1 MAELRRRLPAL
12 LALALLLAP
21 LQARAGEH
29 AYQRVDFQLRGSK
42 CVACIRRVIKKLQKE
57 KGVLKVDIS
66 IFPPYWGVVLLDK
79 DKTDF
84 DRAFE
89 RVKKE
94 DFVRSE
100 KVERKDLDE
109 VPPLVIPRKN
119 VSQRDDRGEVE
130 KP

>member
-1 MAELRRRLPAL
+1 MRRRLPAL
-12 LALALLLAP
+12 LALAVLLVP
-21 LQARAGEH
+21 LQARAGEP

-57 KGVLKVDIS
+57 KGVMKVDIS

-84 DRAFE
+84 ERAFE

-119 VSQRDDRGEVE
+119 VSDRDKNDSTE
-130 KP
+130 P

>member
-1 MAELRRRLPAL
+1 MRRRLPAL
-12 LALALLLAP
+12 LALAVLLVP

-29 AYQRVDFQLRGSK
+29 TYQRVDFQLRGSK

-57 KGVLKVDIS
+57 KGVMKVDIS

-84 DRAFE
+84 ERAFE

-94 DFVRSE
+94 DFVTSE

-119 VSQRDDRGEVE
+119 VSDRDKNDSTEL
-130 KP
+130 

>member
-1 MAELRRRLPAL
+1 VAEVRLKLPAL
-12 LALALLLAP
+12 FALVILLAP
-21 LQARAGEH
+21 LPAIAGEH

-57 KGVLKVDIS
+57 KGVMKVDIS

-79 DKTDF
+79 EKTDF
-84 DRAFE
+84 ERAFE

-94 DFVRSE
+94 DFVKSE

-119 VSQRDDRGEVE
+119 VSDRDEKVE
-130 KP
+130 TDL